1 VTLTN
6 QEEIVDMKF
15 ISICLAVATCCT
27 ITAVHAAEGF
37 QVRYNLAGSLGG
49 EMFAPPD
56 QSGFAIGLAAT
67 HISIEKV
74 TGGDGQDIR
83 TTLPAGT
90 VRLSAATTV
99 APGVT
104 LPAGTAVATY
114 DANEVTVK
122 ATGTFNLYNLG
133 VGYVSTERFGGGRL
147 GVVLNVPYGVKEQSF
162 KGQTSVPSLTPLS
175 PLTAV
180 PTQLANNFATTYLN
194 QVNAS
199 AAAETGEVEGIGDAE
214 IQAGWLLNTD
224 QWRVLAG
231 ASVVLPTGRYDA
243 AAGPDIGFGNF
254 YTFRPAVQVAWL
266 PRADVSIAG
275 KVTLGFNTRNQDNDL
290 RSGNWLGLEAAAAYM
305 TPVGPIGLHA
315 IHVQQTQDDSGNPY
329 GVARF
334 RSSNVG
340 VFFTTKVP
348 SADVV
353 VTLQTMKTF
362 DSRYAKQGTFQQIR
376 MIKQF

>member
-1 VTLTN
+1 
-6 QEEIVDMKF
+6 MKF
-15 ISICLAVATCCT
+15 VPVCLAVATCCAA
-27 ITAVHAAEGF
+27 TATVHAAEGF

-56 QSGFAIGLAAT
+56 QSGLAVGLAAT
-67 HISIEKV
+67 RITIDKV
-74 TGGDGQDIR
+74 TGGDGRDLQ
-83 TTLPAGT
+83 TTLPGGT
-90 VRLSAATTV
+90 VRLPSATTV

-114 DANEVTVK
+114 DANAVTVK
-122 ATGTFNLYNLG
+122 ASGTFSLYNLG

-147 GVVLNVPYGVKEQSF
+147 GVVLNVPYGRKDQRF
-162 KGQTSVPSLTPLS
+162 KTQTTVPSLTPIS
-175 PLTAV
+175 PVPAV
-180 PTQLANNFATTYLN
+180 PGALANSFASNYMG

-199 AAAETGEVEGIGDAE
+199 AAAETGEVDGLGDTE
-214 IQAGWLLNTD
+214 VQAGWLLTTD

-231 ASVVLPTGRYDA
+231 ASLVLPTGRYDA
-243 AAGPDIGFGNF
+243 AAGPDIGYGNF

-266 PRADVSIAG
+266 PRADVSLAG
-275 KVTLGFNTRNQDNDL
+275 KVTLGVNTRNRDNDL

-305 TPVGPIGLHA
+305 TPLGPIGVHA

-329 GVARF
+329 GDARF

-348 SADVV
+348 TADVV

-362 DSRYAKQGTFQQIR
+362 DSRYAKHGTFQQIR
-376 MIKQF
+376 LIKLF

>member
-1 VTLTN
+1 
-6 QEEIVDMKF
+6 MKF
-15 ISICLAVATCCT
+15 VPVCLAVATCCAA
-27 ITAVHAAEGF
+27 TATVHAAEGF

-56 QSGFAIGLAAT
+56 QSGLAVGLAAT
-67 HISIEKV
+67 RITIDKV
-74 TGGDGQDIR
+74 TGGDGHDLQ
-83 TTLPAGT
+83 TTLPGGT
-90 VRLSAATTV
+90 VRLPTATTV

-104 LPAGTAVATY
+104 LPAGTPVATY
-114 DANEVTVK
+114 DANAVTVK
-122 ATGTFNLYNLG
+122 ASGTFSLYNLG

-147 GVVLNVPYGVKEQSF
+147 GVVLNVPYGRKDQRF
-162 KGQTSVPSLTPLS
+162 KTQTTVPSLTPIS
-175 PLTAV
+175 PVPAV
-180 PTQLANNFATTYLN
+180 PSALANSFASNYMG

-199 AAAETGEVEGIGDAE
+199 AAAETGEVDGLGDTE
-214 IQAGWLLNTD
+214 VQAGWLLTTD

-231 ASVVLPTGRYDA
+231 ASLVLPTGQYDS
-243 AAGPDIGFGNF
+243 AAGPDIGYGNF

-275 KVTLGFNTRNQDNDL
+275 KVTLGVNTRNRDNDL

-305 TPVGPIGLHA
+305 TPLGPIGVHA

-329 GVARF
+329 GDARF

-348 SADVV
+348 TADVV

-362 DSRYAKQGTFQQIR
+362 DSRYAKHGTFQQVR
-376 MIKQF
+376 LIKLF